1 MSLPCTLCINPKA
14 KQINRDL
21 VEYVSQR
28 GVAGRYGVS
37 KSAVDRHSKNCL
49 PRLVKQMQSREARR
63 AQSLTDQLEEL
74 AATTEEILQN
84 AKESGDGELALK
96 AIDRRHKQVELHAK
110 LAGEFKQDA
119 PNPMTLEQKA
129 ELFNQLVGKAETKLL
144 GEAQVI
150 DSVQ

>member
-1 MSLPCTLCINPKA
+1 MMTCRVCRSDN
-14 KQINRDL
+14 
-21 VEYVSQR
+21 
-28 GVAGRYGVS
+28 
-37 KSAVDRHSKNCL
+37 
-49 PRLVKQMQSREARR
+49 VKQAEKGILAGLSLRTIAAQTGTTKSGLIRHARNCVPALLKRMEAKANRQS
-63 AQSLTDQLEEL
+63 QSLSDQLEEL

-84 AKESGDGELALK
+84 AKETGDGELALK